1 MAKDNGVADWQKRNI
16 IWTALYRQGY
26 DIRVEYKIP
35 GVSTRIDD
43 YQDKPYFKSLK
54 RIYDFLLKHDKS
66 KNAQKTGRIGNSGTL
81 PDCDVVLHCS
91 NQVIEIDEKHHF
103 NWMRHEVLGM
113 YPDDLPLAFDRE
125 QYRHKCGNRK
135 TGAKASSVW
144 FEVIR
149 DFLPWIAGIN
159 PTARIDIS
167 FLPSAPI
174 QLKSEYI
181 IDFLKK
187 CDHKIEFY
195 KNRKGGISSA
205 RDNDNVDEEKNLI
218 YRYLLDKYEI
228 VYWGYPPH
236 LTADIEDYQEI
247 ADVHADLTQIHLSIE
262 NYRGKSIES
271 SKQLAACDIFIPEEN
286 RLIELDEIRHF
297 TALRAVALSH
307 YPHHFKTAYDRDE
320 YVLFCKQVDAK
331 DHDPP
336 NRDEQ
341 RAWYDTIRDFIPL
354 IDSGYRPIIRL
365 PLFRKRNSTLQLDRE
380 ALIKRVED
388 GLRLR

>member
-26 DIRVEYKIP
+26 DIRVEYKIS

-43 YQDKPYFKSLK
+43 YQDKPYFNSLK
-54 RIYDFLLKHDKS
+54 RIYDFLLKHDNS
-66 KNAQKTGRIGNSGTL
+66 NNAKNTGRIGNSGTL
-81 PDCDVVLHCS
+81 PDCDVVLLCS

-103 NWMRHEVLGM
+103 NWLRREVLGM

-125 QYRHKCGNRK
+125 QYRHKCANRK

-167 FLPSAPI
+167 FLSPVVVQSY
-174 QLKSEYI
+174 SESI
-181 IDFLKK
+181 IEYVKK
-187 CDHKIEFY
+187 HDPKIEFY
-195 KNRKGGISSA
+195 KGRKGAISGA

-218 YRYLLDKYEI
+218 YRYMLDKYEI
-228 VYWGYPPH
+228 AYWGYPPN
-236 LTADIEDYQEI
+236 LPADIDGYRESEN
-247 ADVHADLTQIHLSIE
+247 VHTDLTQIHLQLE
-262 NYRGKSIES
+262 KHRGKSIETN
-271 SKQLAACDIFIPEEN
+271 KKLAACDIFIPEEN

-297 TALRAVALSH
+297 TALRAVALGH
-307 YPHHFKTAYDRDE
+307 YPKHLKTAYDREE
-320 YVLFCKQVDAK
+320 YILFCKQVDAK

-341 RAWYDTIRDFIPL
+341 RAWYDTVRDFIPL
-354 IDSGYRPIIRL
+354 IDSRYRPVIRI
-365 PLFRKRNSTLQLDRE
+365 PLFRKKNTALQLDRE
-380 ALIKRVED
+380 ALIKRVDD
-388 GLRLR
+388 GLRIG